1 MQSINITQKF
11 DLFNE
16 HWTPKIIG
24 ECNNQH
30 VKIAKIKDSF
40 IWHSH
45 EQEDELFMCF
55 KGTLYLE
62 LRENIT
68 ITVNAGEM
76 YIVPKGVEHRP
87 YTNGEEVWILMFEP
101 IGTVNTGNAQKSDLK
116 VTNLKKI

>member
-1 MQSINITQKF
+1 MESTNITQKF

-24 ECNNQH
+24 ECNGQH
-30 VKIAKIKDSF
+30 VKIAKVKDSF
-40 IWHSH
+40 VWHSH
-45 EQEDELFMCF
+45 EQEDELFMCY
-55 KGTLYLE
+55 KGTLYIE

-68 ITVNAGEM
+68 ISVKPGEM

-101 IGTVNTGNAQKSDLK
+101 IGTVNTGSANDSELR
-116 VTNLKKI
+116 VTDLKKI